1 MKGNGRRM
9 VMSEATSAIIYLLDI
24 LFKERNRNI
33 RLKTDVSLRF
43 RAVITE
49 VEIYLYSI
57 ETEDDRVREK
67 ERNIAKMWS
76 EVAAYCAPY
85 HERYS
90 DSFLKRS
97 RCWSDPKKVPIA
109 DKMKHIVAIRK
120 LLQDGRYEGLM
131 ELI

>member
-1 MKGNGRRM
+1 
-9 VMSEATSAIIYLLDI
+9 MSEATSAIIYLLDI

-33 RLKTDVSLRF
+33 QLKTDVSLRF

-57 ETEDDRVREK
+57 ETEDDRDREK
-67 ERNIAKMWS
+67 ERKIAKMWS

-90 DSFLKRS
+90 DAFLKIS

-109 DKMKHIVAIRK
+109 DKMEHIVAIRK
-120 LLQDGRYEGLM
+120 LLQDGRYERVI